1 MIESPCSRPVSHGL
15 ILPMGK
21 ALIVAAG
28 RVMRAEHAPRKKAV
42 GFAYLKLAAL
52 IAMIVLPWVG
62 IVYVVRILLS
72 GH

>member
-1 MIESPCSRPVSHGL
+1 
-15 ILPMGK
+15 MGK
-21 ALIVAAG
+21 ALIAAAG